1 MRNLNLGGLFVETD
15 TPEFLAFL
23 AFLVLAKGHVCKT
36 EQTLLFSGSSMR
48 YPRVRPIQRLEP

>member
-23 AFLVLAKGHVCKT
+23 AFLVLAKGMCAKLNRRSFSQAPVCD
-36 EQTLLFSGSSMR
+36 
-48 YPRVRPIQRLEP
+48 IQE